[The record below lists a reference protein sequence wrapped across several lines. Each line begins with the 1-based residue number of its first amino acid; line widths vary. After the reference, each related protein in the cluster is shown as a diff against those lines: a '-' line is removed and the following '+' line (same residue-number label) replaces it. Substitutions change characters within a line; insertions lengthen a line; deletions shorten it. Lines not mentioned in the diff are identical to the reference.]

1 VSNSTIAVLMGGR
14 SAEREISLQTGAGV
28 LTTLERLGYAAF
40 ATDYDDQLVEN
51 LRERRPDA
59 VFIALHGGAGED
71 GSVQAILEWLRIPYQ
86 GSGVRASAVA
96 MDKWISKA
104 LMRAEGIPTPPAAV
118 IGAIAPGAV
127 IPPIPVDIGCPC
139 VVKPVADGSSVGVH
153 IVSEQADWEPA
164 IRDAAVNGD
173 RILVERYV
181 GGREFTV
188 AVLDD
193 VALPVVEIIP
203 NDESYSYAAKYTPG
217 GSTHRVPADLDAA
230 NTTRMQKFGLDLH
243 RALGA
248 RDYSRTDVL
257 LDNDG
262 KLFVLECNTL
272 PGLTQFSLFPEAAAA
287 AGIDYT
293 ALIERLVKSALRRA
307 EVVN

>member
-1 VSNSTIAVLMGGR
+1 MGGR

-28 LTTLERLGYAAF
+28 LSTLERLGYAAF
-40 ATDYDDQLVEN
+40 AADYDDNLVEN

-71 GSVQAILEWLRIPYQ
+71 GSVQAVLEWLRIPYQ

-96 MDKWISKA
+96 MDKWVTKA
-104 LMRAEGIPTPPAAV
+104 LMHAEGIPTPPAAM
-118 IGAIAPGAV
+118 IRAIAPGAA
-127 IPPIPVDIGCPC
+127 IPAIPADIGCPC

-153 IVSEQADWEPA
+153 IVSEPADWEPA

-181 GGREFTV
+181 AGREFTV

-193 VALPVVEIIP
+193 AALPVVEIIP

-257 LDNDG
+257 LDNGG
-262 KLFVLECNTL
+262 KLYVLECNTL

-287 AGIDYT
+287 AGIDYA
-293 ALIERLVKSALRRA
+293 ALIERLVKAALRRV
-307 EVVN
+307 EVAT